1 MNTELPDSTDSP
13 SHTGAAAPPDGHVLL
28 TAQQGEAIV
37 GVVEAAPQVRR
48 RYQFFVWTQNQLQI
62 LLPHQLLACGAY
74 QRQQRDMVFEAFHS
88 VLLPAELL
96 ALLTDPQSP
105 LLQALMAAWVE
116 GRCRPLVLE
125 PSRMSG
131 TRLAPAAQLL
141 GDHGITVLAV
151 HGVSRPQRPSELE
164 SFFVFGQTQRGAAMA
179 LATHLDLLLPHLHSA
194 WLRVNATEREL
205 APPAPKPRLATP
217 APASKTGTITD
228 RERQI
233 LAWVREGKSNQQIA
247 EVLGISPLTVKN
259 HVQKILRKLGASNRA
274 QAVAQ
279 AMSLGMLEDG
289 PLLLGGAGGHD
300 AE

>member
-1 MNTELPDSTDSP
+1 MNIDLPESADSV
-13 SHTGAAAPPDGHVLL
+13 HHVGATPPADTTVLL
-28 TAQQGEAIV
+28 TTQQAEAIV
-37 GVVEAAPQVRR
+37 GVVEATPQVRR

-62 LLPHQLLACGAY
+62 LLPHQLLACGSY
-74 QRQQRDMVFEAFHS
+74 QRQARELVFEAFHS
-88 VLLPAELL
+88 VVLPAELL

-116 GRCRPLVLE
+116 GRCRPLVLDTA
-125 PSRMSG
+125 RMSG
-131 TRLAPAAQLL
+131 ARLAPAAQCL

-151 HGVSRPQRPSELE
+151 HGVSRPQRPAELE
-164 SFFVFGQTQRGAAMA
+164 SFFVFGQTQRGAANA
-179 LATHLDLLLPHLHSA
+179 LAAHLDLLLPHLHSA

-205 APPAPKPRLATP
+205 SPPAPRPRALPP
-217 APASKTGTITD
+217 AGRPGAVTD

-279 AMSLGMLEDG
+279 AMSQGLLEDG
-289 PLLLGGAGGHD
+289 PLLLGGGGPHD
-300 AE
+300 GA